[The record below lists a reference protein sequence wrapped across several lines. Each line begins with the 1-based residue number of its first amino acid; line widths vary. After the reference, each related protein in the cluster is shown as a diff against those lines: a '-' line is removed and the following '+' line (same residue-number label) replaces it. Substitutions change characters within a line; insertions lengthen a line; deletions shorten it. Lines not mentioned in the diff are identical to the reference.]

1 LHVNPFWNGKHQR
14 EFQHGDNVTTTCK
27 DGYLFTDPGFFYLSD
42 GNALLSC
49 IIQVMLQYDIL
60 IDDHS
65 NILGDS
71 GPFQFVVS
79 LKQFLLSMF
88 KFSYGSVTH
97 DRQALVA
104 VLVFEEVAISRLYP
118 CHLLHPGF
126 V

>member
-1 LHVNPFWNGKHQR
+1 M
-14 EFQHGDNVTTTCK
+14 TTTCK
-27 DGYLFTDPGFFYLSD
+27 YSYLFTGPGFFYLSD

-49 IIQVMLQYDIL
+49 IIQVMLQCDIL

-71 GPFQFVVS
+71 GPFEFVVS

-88 KFSYGSVTH
+88 KFSYNSVTH
-97 DRQALVA
+97 DRQGLVA
-104 VLVFEEVAISRLYP
+104 VLVFKEVAMRRLDP
-118 CHLLHPGF
+118 CHLLHPGL